1 MSSLTILLPCLNE
14 AETIEICIKKSQQ
27 SLNKFSGP
35 GEVLIADNG
44 STDGSQKI
52 AKQSGARVINVAQ
65 KGYGAALIAGIKASN
80 STYIIMGDADD
91 SYDLSNLEAFVNSLQ
106 AGNDLV
112 MGNRFTGGISP
123 GAMPWLHK
131 YIGNPILSWLGR
143 LFFKVP
149 IGDFH
154 CGLRG
159 FNRNAIIKLD
169 LKCSGME
176 FASELVVKSALH
188 NLKIAEVPTK
198 LKKDGRSRKPHL
210 KTWRD
215 GWRHLIFLLTASPK
229 WLFFYPSLLI
239 GFISLMGIGMIF
251 TGPFNFISFQFDLNS
266 YFMLVG
272 LFLISVQV
280 MLFGVLSF
288 IFSNSFGI
296 TKKSYYFIK
305 FERIFNLERGIALSL
320 LLLSTGFL
328 LSFWTLGHW
337 SGKSLQG
344 IESAEALRFTGL
356 AILLFG
362 LGAQILF
369 ASFFA
374 VLLQNSS
381 SGK

>member
-14 AETIEICIKKSQQ
+14 AETIEICIKKSQH
-27 SLNKFSGP
+27 SLSKFRGP

-52 AKQSGARVINVAQ
+52 AEQNGARVISVAQ
-65 KGYGAALIAGIKASN
+65 KGYGSALIAGINAST
-80 STYIIMGDADD
+80 SKYIIMGDADD
-91 SYDLSNLEAFVNSLQ
+91 SYDLSNLGEFITSLEE
-106 AGNDLV
+106 GNDLV
-112 MGNRFTGGISP
+112 MGNRFKGGISP

-143 LFFKVP
+143 LFFRVP

-154 CGLRG
+154 CGLRA
-159 FNRNAIIKLD
+159 FNKESIMKLD
-169 LKCSGME
+169 LKCPGME

-188 NLKIAEVPTK
+188 GLKITEVPTK
-198 LKKDGRSRKPHL
+198 LKPDGRSRRPHL

-229 WLFFYPSLLI
+229 WLFFYPSLFV
-239 GFISLMGIGMIF
+239 GFISLIGIGIIF
-251 TGPFNFISFQFDLNS
+251 TGPFDFFSFQFDLNS

-272 LFLISVQV
+272 IFLISMQV
-280 MLFGVLSF
+280 LLFGILSL
-288 IFSNSFGI
+288 IFSNNFGI
-296 TKKSYYFIK
+296 TNKSYSFVK
-305 FERIFNLERGIALSL
+305 FEKIFNLEKGIALSL
-320 LLLSTGFL
+320 LLISTACLISLWIF
-328 LSFWTLGHW
+328 GHW

-344 IESAEALRFTGL
+344 IDAAEALRFTGL

-362 LGAQILF
+362 VGAQILF

-374 VLLQNSS
+374 VLLQNKISD
-381 SGK
+381 K

>member
-1 MSSLTILLPCLNE
+1 
-14 AETIEICIKKSQQ
+14 
-27 SLNKFSGP
+27 
-35 GEVLIADNG
+35 
-44 STDGSQKI
+44 
-52 AKQSGARVINVAQ
+52 
-65 KGYGAALIAGIKASN
+65 
-80 STYIIMGDADD
+80 
-91 SYDLSNLEAFVNSLQ
+91 
-106 AGNDLV
+106 
-112 MGNRFTGGISP
+112 
-123 GAMPWLHK
+123 
-131 YIGNPILSWLGR
+131 
-143 LFFKVP
+143 
-149 IGDFH
+149 
-154 CGLRG
+154 
-159 FNRNAIIKLD
+159 
-169 LKCSGME
+169 
-176 FASELVVKSALH
+176 
-188 NLKIAEVPTK
+188 
-198 LKKDGRSRKPHL
+198 
-210 KTWRD
+210 
-215 GWRHLIFLLTASPK
+215 
-229 WLFFYPSLLI
+229 
-239 GFISLMGIGMIF
+239 MGIGMIF